1 MGLILR
7 SPDILLRLG
16 QSLFMPVILIKLLL
30 VPRFTLRGDLV
41 VTMNY
46 THACQGPRRG
56 GEYEWK

>member
-30 VPRFTLRGDLV
+30 VPHFTLRGDPV

-46 THACQGPRRG
+46 THACQGLVS
-56 GEYEWK
+56 